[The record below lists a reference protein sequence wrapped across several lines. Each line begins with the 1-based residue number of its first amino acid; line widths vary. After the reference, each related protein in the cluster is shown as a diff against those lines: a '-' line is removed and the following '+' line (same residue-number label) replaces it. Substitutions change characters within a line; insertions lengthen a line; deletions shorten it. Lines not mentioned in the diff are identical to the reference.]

1 MQLPKESCAAII
13 NLSPRDTAQK
23 PQVAPIRGEATGK
36 VFQVLASTSKYCILF
51 LGKITT
57 RTYWGII
64 MLCYKINKQLH
75 NSINFLAPLSLTVE
89 ITNCFFQNE
98 GNHKISIRK
107 VRNTTEW
114 HKKIHAHEQNKMF
127 LLDTQT
133 NKLKRK
139 CSRIERINKVGFE
152 SHKLNKISP
161 VFKIECSYWVL

>member
-1 MQLPKESCAAII
+1 MAII

-23 PQVAPIRGEATGK
+23 PQVTPIRGEATGK

-51 LGKITT
+51 LGEITT

-114 HKKIHAHEQNKMF
+114 HKKIHANEHPDK
-127 LLDTQT
+127 QT
-133 NKLKRK
+133 KTK

-152 SHKLNKISP
+152 SHKLHKISP